1 MQVFNNIVLI
11 YRLFLSL
18 EFLPGKSCSIFL
30 PFIPNIFHIACL
42 TKHYWRYN
50 VSLKLSRFYL
60 RYFYSMQ
67 KIADFIMSRKMIPVI
82 LALTGASFFL
92 AFQSQGK
99 NENDDNPK
107 LRYTKILRNV
117 GVLLEEGHV
126 SPKKIDDVFSKEV
139 FKKFLTTLDADKDIL
154 LQSDIDGFKKYE
166 TKIDDEIHGTSPI
179 ESFYAINDV
188 YTKRLDEVSVF
199 YKDLLKKP
207 FDYTLDE
214 SVQMDPEKNNFPA
227 NEADLKDA
235 WRKRLKYISLGN
247 YVSLQ
252 DEREKNKGKK
262 DFKVKADSTLE
273 REVREQTGK
282 TLARYFTTK
291 KTRETTDENFST
303 FVNAITGA
311 MDPHT
316 DYFPPVDLRS
326 FNESMKGSFYGIGAL
341 LKDENGSIKIVS
353 LTTGGPAW
361 KSGELKEN
369 DEILKVAEGNAAP
382 VDITGYAV
390 TDAVKLIRGSEKGS
404 EVRLTIKKVDGLIKV
419 ISLKRDDIKLDETFA
434 KSAIINGQHKIGY
447 IYLPEF
453 YADFEKPNG
462 PRCAADV
469 AKEIEKL
476 KAEKVDGI
484 VLDLRGN
491 GGGSLYDVVQM
502 AGLFIPDGPICQVKG
517 RDENPQVLK
526 DRDTRVQYSGPFAVM
541 VDETSAS
548 ASEIFAAAIQDYKR
562 GVIIGSTSTYGKG
575 TVQRNIPLN
584 PESENNLFT
593 SKKGDD
599 LGTVKLT
606 LQKFYRINGGATQLR
621 GVVPDI
627 VLPDRLEYLKFREK
641 DNVDALKWDE
651 IAKADYKV
659 WDGTPGEE
667 AVINS
672 VNEEVKTNPTFE
684 KIKTNVDWLS
694 KNADREYDLNITKY
708 KEDQKQ
714 LKDVYKKIEALYTL
728 PKPMDVKILPQD
740 TLAADASKDKVDR
753 NKAFVK
759 RIGDD
764 VYIDQSVKV
773 LNKLI
778 AQGNVAKT
786 N

>member
-1 MQVFNNIVLI
+1 
-11 YRLFLSL
+11 
-18 EFLPGKSCSIFL
+18 
-30 PFIPNIFHIACL
+30 
-42 TKHYWRYN
+42 
-50 VSLKLSRFYL
+50 
-60 RYFYSMQ
+60 MQ
-67 KIADFIMSRKMIPVI
+67 KIADFIMSKKFIPVI
-82 LALTGASFFL
+82 LVLTGASFFL

-117 GVLLEEGHV
+117 GILLEEGHV

-139 FKKFLTTLDADKDIL
+139 FNKFLTTLDADKDIL
-154 LQSDIDGFKKYE
+154 LKSDVDGFKKYE
-166 TKIDDEIHGTSPI
+166 TKIDDEIHGTVPV

-188 YTKRLDEVSVF
+188 YLKRLKEASNL
-199 YKDLLKKP
+199 YKTILSKP
-207 FDYTLDE
+207 FDFTKDE
-214 SVQMDPEKNNFPA
+214 SIQMDPEKIDFPA
-227 NEADLKDA
+227 SEAALEDG
-235 WRKRLKYISLGN
+235 WRKRLKYLALGN
-247 YVSLQ
+247 YVSMQ

-262 DFKVKADSTLE
+262 DYKIKADSTLE
-273 REVREQTGK
+273 REARDQVSKQI
-282 TLARYFTTK
+282 ARYFTTK
-291 KTRETTDENFST
+291 ITRETTDENFST

-326 FNESMKGSFYGIGAL
+326 FNESMKGSFFGIGAL
-341 LKDENGSIKIVS
+341 LKDENGTIKIAS
-353 LTTGGPAW
+353 LVTGGPAF

-369 DEILKVAEGNAAP
+369 DEILKVGQGSEAP
-382 VDITGYAV
+382 VDVTGYAV
-390 TDAVKLIRGSEKGS
+390 SDAVKLIRGSEKGS
-404 EVRLTIKKVDGLIKV
+404 EVRLTVKRIDGSTKV
-419 ISLKRDDIKLDETFA
+419 IALKRDDIKLDETFV
-434 KSAIINGQHKIGY
+434 KSAIIKGEHKIGY

-453 YADFEKPNG
+453 YADFDKPNG
-462 PRCAADV
+462 ARCAADV

-517 RDENPQVLK
+517 RDDKPQVLK

-575 TVQRNIPLN
+575 TVQRNISLN
-584 PESENNLFT
+584 PESENALFS
-593 SKKGDD
+593 SKQTED

-606 LQKFYRINGGATQLR
+606 LQKFYRINGGATQLK
-621 GVVPDI
+621 GVVPDVI
-627 VLPDRLEYLKFREK
+627 LPDRLEFLKFREK

-651 IAKADYKV
+651 IPKADYKV
-659 WDGTPGEE
+659 WTGTPNEE
-667 AVINS
+667 AVINNT
-672 VNEEVKTNPTFE
+672 NEEVAKNTTFNQ
-684 KIKTNVDWLS
+684 IKSNVDWLS

-708 KEDQKQ
+708 REDAKE
-714 LKDVYKKIEALYTL
+714 LKDVYKNLENLYKL
-728 PKPMDVKILPQD
+728 PKLLEVKNMASD
-740 TLAADASKDKVDR
+740 TADINISKDKIER

-759 RIGDD
+759 RISDD
-764 VYIDQSVKV
+764 IYIDQSVKV
-773 LNKLI
+773 INKLI
-778 AQGNVAKT
+778 DQGVVAKR